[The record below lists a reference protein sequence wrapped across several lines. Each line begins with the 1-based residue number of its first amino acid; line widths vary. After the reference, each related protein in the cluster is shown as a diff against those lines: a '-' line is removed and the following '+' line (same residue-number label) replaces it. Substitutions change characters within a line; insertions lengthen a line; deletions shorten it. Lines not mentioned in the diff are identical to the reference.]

1 MTRTDLALT
10 GAAAAL
16 FRGKAAELRA
26 LAETLTPA
34 DHTRAIALALGT
46 ERLAS
51 RVQTVAEQVAGFTA
65 MAPARAGRTPDGPG
79 DAVTLPGTCASV
91 SGSVSF
97 GPDLAALATELEA
110 ALVDQR
116 DRGASAHEVAKRV
129 RAVAKVLRGEGV

>member
-10 GAAAAL
+10 GAVAAL
-16 FRGKAAELRA
+16 FRSKATELRA

-34 DHTRAIALALGT
+34 DHVRAIALALGM

-51 RVQTVAEQVAGFTA
+51 RVQAMTERVAGFLA
-65 MAPARAGRTPDGPG
+65 LAPARAGRTPDGPG
-79 DAVTLPGTCASV
+79 DAVYVGPGNVPNHA
-91 SGSVSF
+91 SF

-116 DRGASAHEVAKRV
+116 DHGASAHEVAKRV
-129 RAVAKVLRGEGV
+129 RAVAKVLRGEGT

>member
-65 MAPARAGRTPDGPG
+65 LAPARAGRTPDGPG
-79 DAVTLPGTCASV
+79 DAVYVGPGNVPNHA
-91 SGSVSF
+91 SF

-116 DRGASAHEVAKRV
+116 DHGASAHEVAKRV
-129 RAVAKVLRGEGV
+129 HAVVRVLRGEVV